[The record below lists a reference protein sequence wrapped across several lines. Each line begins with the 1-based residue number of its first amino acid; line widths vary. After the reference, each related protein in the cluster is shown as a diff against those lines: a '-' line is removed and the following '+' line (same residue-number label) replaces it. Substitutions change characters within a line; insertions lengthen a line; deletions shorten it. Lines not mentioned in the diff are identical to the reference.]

1 MKTLLDFMIIII
13 IYNKMESYTGDINWY
28 QVFSHLINTA
38 YIRVSISSKEAFN
51 LYKIITSKDI
61 FC

>member
-1 MKTLLDFMIIII
+1 
-13 IYNKMESYTGDINWY
+13 MESYTGDINWY